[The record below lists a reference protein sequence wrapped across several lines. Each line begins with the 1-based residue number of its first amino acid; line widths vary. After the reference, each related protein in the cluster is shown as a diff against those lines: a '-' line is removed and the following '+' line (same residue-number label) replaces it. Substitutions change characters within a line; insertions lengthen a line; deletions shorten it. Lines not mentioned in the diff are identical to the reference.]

1 MDAVAALRHELP
13 ALGLTVGFAHRSSRG
28 IIADVML
35 LWLEINRARSA
46 SEGLIAAARITWWR
60 EAFDQGK
67 SEGVPLAER
76 LINQDKISV
85 SSLSA
90 MLSEVTNLT
99 LDQASDGAVM
109 HCFAPPI
116 TAAFGGDADELAH
129 ILLSFK
135 MAMVGTPST
144 LAPLMEND
152 LPPPFKLMAWLA
164 KDPSRLNYPQEKP
177 LLALSMMLA
186 SLKGF
191 A

>member
-13 ALGLTVGFAHRSSRG
+13 ALGLTLGFADRSTRAT
-28 IIADVML
+28 IADILL
-35 LWLEINRARSA
+35 LWLELNRARSA

-67 SEGVPLAER
+67 PEGVPLAER
-76 LINQDKISV
+76 LLKQDKIAV
-85 SSLSA
+85 SSLSQ

-109 HCFAPPI
+109 HYFAPPI
-116 TAAFGGDADELAH
+116 TNALGGDANELAH

-135 MAMVGTPST
+135 MALIGTPAE
-144 LAPLMEND
+144 LPPLKSD

-164 KDPSRLNYPQEKP
+164 QDPSRLNYPQEKP
-177 LLALSMMLA
+177 LLALSMLMA
-186 SLKGF
+186 SLRG
-191 A
+191 